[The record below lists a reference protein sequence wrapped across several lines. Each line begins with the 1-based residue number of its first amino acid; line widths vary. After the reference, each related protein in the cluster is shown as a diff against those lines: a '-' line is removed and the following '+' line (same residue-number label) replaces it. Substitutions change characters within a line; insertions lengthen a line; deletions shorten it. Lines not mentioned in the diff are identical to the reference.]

1 MSLNS
6 TKKMGLTTQILLG
19 MFFGCAVALML
30 RNLLPGN
37 ELVQTIFTDGIFN
50 VLGSI
55 FVSALRMLVV
65 PLVFISLVCG
75 TCNLSDPSKLGRLG
89 GKTVAL
95 YLLTTA
101 IAISLAMAA
110 AILIHPGNASLQQE
124 EMAFAAKEAPSLAQ
138 VVIDLVPRN
147 PLAAMVEGNMLQII
161 VFAIIFGF
169 AIAQLGEKTAQ
180 VRSLFNELNDVVLK
194 IVNIVMIL
202 APYGV
207 FGLIAKLTMTLE
219 ADAFTSVLKYFF
231 VVLGVLIVHALVV
244 YPLLLSVL
252 AGQNPITFLKKM
264 LPVQMYAFSTASSAA
279 TLPIT
284 MDNAE
289 KNLGVNNRVGSFT
302 LPLGSTVNMDGTAIM
317 QGVATI
323 FIAQVFGIDLSFAD
337 MLMVIL
343 TATLASIGTAGVPG
357 VGLIMLAM
365 VLQQVGL
372 PVEGIALI
380 LGVDRLLDMVRTA
393 VNVTGDT
400 AVSVIVAKSEEDFDP
415 AIYNDPNTSGQLKTA

>member
-1 MSLNS
+1 MTINS
-6 TKKMGLTTQILLG
+6 PKKMGLTTQILLG
-19 MFFGCAVALML
+19 MFAGILVAMLL
-30 RNLLPGN
+30 RNLLPGS
-37 ELVQTIFTDGIFN
+37 ELVQTVFTDGIFN
-50 VLGSI
+50 VLGSV
-55 FVSALRMLVV
+55 FVSGLRMLVV
-65 PLVFISLVCG
+65 PLVFVSLVCG
-75 TCNLSDPSKLGRLG
+75 TCNLSEPSKLGRLG

-101 IAISLAMAA
+101 IAISVAMAA
-110 AILIHPGNASLQQE
+110 AMLIHPGSATLQQE
-124 EMAFAAKEAPSLAQ
+124 EMAFAAKSAPSLAQ

-161 VFAIIFGF
+161 VFAIVFGF
-169 AIAQLGEKTAQ
+169 AIAQLGEKTRQ
-180 VRSLFNELNDVVLK
+180 VRALFNELNEVVLK

-207 FGLIAKLTMTLE
+207 FGLIAKLGMTLDL
-219 ADAFTSVLKYFF
+219 AAFESVVKYFF
-231 VVLGVLIVHALVV
+231 VVLGVLIFHALVI
-244 YPLLLSVL
+244 YPLLLSIL
-252 AGQNPITFLKKM
+252 GGQNPFTFLKKM
-264 LPVQMYAFSTASSAA
+264 ASVQMYAFSTASSAA

-289 KNLGVNNRVGSFT
+289 KRLGIHNRVGSFT
-302 LPLGSTVNMDGTAIM
+302 LPLGATVNMDGTAIM

-323 FIAQVFGIDLSFAD
+323 FIAQVFNIDLSVSD

-393 VNVTGDT
+393 VNITGDS
-400 AVSVIVAKSEEDFDP
+400 AVSVIVAKSEGELD
-415 AIYNDPNTSGQLKTA
+415 AEIYGNPDAGAEPQRA